1 MKAIAF
7 SEYGDSDVLQTT
19 ELPTPTPNSDEI
31 LIKVHSSSLNP
42 LDIKIRKGDI
52 KLFYP
57 SKFPRILGFD
67 FSGEIVDF
75 GKNITDFKI
84 GDNVFGLLESKANGA
99 NAEYVIAKRHN
110 IVHKPTNLNHVEA
123 SSIPLTGLTAL
134 KALITYGKIK
144 KGSNVLIIG
153 ASGGVGSIAVQIA
166 KAFEANVTGIC
177 SNKNIDFVEYLGAD
191 KVISY
196 DKDGFKTEQLFDV
209 IFDTT
214 GLYTFSKT
222 SKYLTNSGIFITTLP
237 NIKNILSSIS
247 LSLLSLFGN
256 KRRVHTVIVKPDVKG
271 LKNIKDLIE
280 AGSIRST
287 VSKTFVLDDLEEAHN
302 YLETGITR
310 GKISVISKK

>member
-1 MKAIAF
+1 MKAVAF
-7 SEYGDSDVLQTT
+7 SEYGNTDVLKTVDLQTPSPKND
-19 ELPTPTPNSDEI
+19 EL

-42 LDIKIRKGDI
+42 LDLKIRKGDL
-52 KLFYP
+52 KLVFP
-57 SKFPRILGFD
+57 SKFPRILGFY
-67 FSGEIVDF
+67 FSGEIVDL

-84 GDNVFGLLESKANGA
+84 GDKVFGMLDINANGA

-110 IVHKPTNLNHVEA
+110 IVHKPTILNHVEA

-166 KAFEANVTGIC
+166 KAFEADVTGIC
-177 SNKNIDFVEYLGAD
+177 SSKNLDFVRYLGAD

-196 DKDGFKTEQLFDV
+196 DKDGFQTDQLFDV

-222 SKYLTNSGIFITTLP
+222 SKHLTNRGIFVSTLP
-237 NIKNILSSIS
+237 GLKNILGSIS
-247 LSLLSLFGN
+247 LLLLSLFGN
-256 KRRVHTVIVKPDVKG
+256 KRRVHTVIVKPDAEG
-271 LKNIKDLIE
+271 LKILHDLIE
-280 AGSIRST
+280 ADSIRST
-287 VSKTFVLDDLEEAHN
+287 VNKTFVLDDLQEAHK
-302 YLETGITR
+302 YLENGESR
-310 GKISVISKK
+310 GKITIVIHE